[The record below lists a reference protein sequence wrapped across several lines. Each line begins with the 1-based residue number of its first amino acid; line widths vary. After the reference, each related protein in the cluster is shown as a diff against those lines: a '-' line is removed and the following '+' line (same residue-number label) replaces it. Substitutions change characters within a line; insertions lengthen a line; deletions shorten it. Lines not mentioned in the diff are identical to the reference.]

1 MTGLPPSEASVCGA
15 SFFVPQNNPPSR
27 RPPTQNHEDRTASQA
42 AFPFGHRSP
51 CRQLYAEVPPRVEY
65 SLTEL
70 GRSLIPIID
79 SLIEWALEHYTA
91 VAGNNPR

>member
-1 MTGLPPSEASVCGA
+1 MLPVGPVAVKK
-15 SFFVPQNNPPSR
+15 R
-27 RPPTQNHEDRTASQA
+27 
-42 AFPFGHRSP
+42 HRSP

-70 GRSLIPIID
+70 GRSLIPILD
-79 SLIEWALEHYTA
+79 SLIEWVLEHFTA

>member
-1 MTGLPPSEASVCGA
+1 MRRVVLRPAEQSPE
-15 SFFVPQNNPPSR
+15 P

-70 GRSLIPIID
+70 GRSLIPILD
-79 SLIEWALEHYTA
+79 SLIDWALEHYTA

>member
-15 SFFVPQNNPPSR
+15 SFFVPQYGPPSR
-27 RPPTQNHEDRTASQA
+27 RRPTQNHEDRTASQA
-42 AFPFGHRSP
+42 AFSFGHRGP
-51 CRQLYAEVPPRVEY
+51 CRQLHAEVPPRVEY

-70 GRSLIPIID
+70 GRSLIPILD